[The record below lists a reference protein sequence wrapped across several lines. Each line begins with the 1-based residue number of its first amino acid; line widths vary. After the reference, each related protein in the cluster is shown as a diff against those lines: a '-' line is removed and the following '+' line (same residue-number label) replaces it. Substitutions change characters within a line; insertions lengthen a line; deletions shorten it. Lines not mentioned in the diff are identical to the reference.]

1 MKIDEIVNNV
11 MSFDRYEYSNML
23 SDMSEYLEE
32 VIFML
37 KNPNMF
43 TENDKYELLEVFR
56 KTCQVISNDTRGTG
70 TLMKDLEI

>member
-1 MKIDEIVNNV
+1 MSYNI
-11 MSFDRYEYSNML
+11 MSFDKNEYSNML
-23 SDMSEYLEE
+23 SDMSEHLEE

-56 KTCQVISNDTRGTG
+56 KTCQIISSDTRGTG
-70 TLMKDLEI
+70 TLIKHLDI